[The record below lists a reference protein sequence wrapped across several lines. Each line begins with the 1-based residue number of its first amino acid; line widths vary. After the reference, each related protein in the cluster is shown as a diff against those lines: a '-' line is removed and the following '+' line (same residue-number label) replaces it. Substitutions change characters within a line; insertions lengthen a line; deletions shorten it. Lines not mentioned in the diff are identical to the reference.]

1 MFETKIHPLTKITMV
16 IMLWMSCFSSLSHA
30 DIAPSQYKSPALKKV
45 GVDEKLSDKLDFD
58 LTFFNEEGSEV
69 KLGSIFHDD
78 KPVFFML
85 NYYSCNTLCSA
96 QLNGILKGLK
106 DLDWKPGKEFRIL
119 TVSIDPDEDS
129 KLAKEKKASY
139 IEALENP
146 SAEWHFWV
154 GKEKNIKA
162 LADAVGFRYAYDP
175 VAKQYAHPAVT
186 FFISGDGT
194 ISRYLYGLTYTAR
207 DIKFSLIETTQGRVG
222 SPVEKILMSC
232 FSYDTTLGKYTPTA
246 FGIMRLAGVV
256 SLFFISIFSI
266 VMWRREFFRKDR
278 LN

>member
-1 MFETKIHPLTKITMV
+1 MFETKRYSLIKIMTVFMF
-16 IMLWMSCFSSLSHA
+16 WMCCLLLPANA
-30 DIAPSQYKSPALKKV
+30 DITPSKYKSPALKKV
-45 GVDEKLSDKLDFD
+45 GVDEKLSQKLDLS
-58 LTFFNEEGSEV
+58 LTFFNEEGKEV
-69 KLGSIFHDD
+69 ALKSVFHDD
-78 KPVFFML
+78 KPIFLML

-119 TVSIDPDEDS
+119 TVSIDPEEKS
-129 KLAKEKKASY
+129 QLAKEKKASY
-139 IEALENP
+139 LEALENP
-146 SAEWHFWV
+146 DAEWHFWV
-154 GKEKNIKA
+154 GKQKDITA
-162 LADAVGFRYAYDP
+162 LANAVGFRYAYDP

-232 FSYDTTLGKYTPTA
+232 FSYDTNLGKYTPAA
-246 FGIMRLAGVV
+246 FGIMRLAGVI

-266 VMWRREFFRKDR
+266 VMWRRDYFRKDR
-278 LN
+278 LI